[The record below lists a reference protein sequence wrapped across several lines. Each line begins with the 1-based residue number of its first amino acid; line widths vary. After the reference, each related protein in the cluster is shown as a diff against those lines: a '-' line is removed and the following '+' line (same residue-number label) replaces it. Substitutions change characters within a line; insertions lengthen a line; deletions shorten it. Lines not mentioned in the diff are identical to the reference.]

1 MQPKSQLKVVIV
13 GGSISGLTL
22 AHALDRANI
31 DWVVLDG
38 HPIALPIGASI
49 SIFQNGSMVLDPLG
63 IYDDLRALVHPMRKN
78 YIRLSNGKAWQT
90 SEAGKELKNL

>member
-1 MQPKSQLKVVIV
+1 
-13 GGSISGLTL
+13 
-22 AHALDRANI
+22 
-31 DWVVLDG
+31 
-38 HPIALPIGASI
+38 
-49 SIFQNGSMVLDPLG
+49 MVLDPLG